1 MTLTEL
7 PLMLSEYNFT
17 GVEQLMGIV
26 MGHVLQVQSVVVKG
40 VLAQENVQVDSECA
54 VFSC

>member
-1 MTLTEL
+1 
-7 PLMLSEYNFT
+7 MLDQYNFT

-26 MGHVLQVQSVVVKG
+26 MGHVLQVQSVLVKG
-40 VLAQENVQVDSECA
+40 VQVQENVQVDSECA

>member
-1 MTLTEL
+1 
-7 PLMLSEYNFT
+7 MLDQYNFT

-26 MGHVLQVQSVVVKG
+26 MGHVLQVQSVLVKG